1 MELKRKIRPGRI
13 WSAGVRTALAAFLLV
28 LISAASVGALDV
40 PPLKARVNDYAGMI
54 SSQTRQMLET
64 KLAALEESDS
74 TQLVI
79 LTIPSLE
86 GESLEEYSIKVA
98 ETWGLGQAELDN
110 GVLLLVAKED
120 RKVRLEVGYGLEG
133 RLTDLLAG
141 RIIDYEI
148 VPRFKA
154 GEFDAGFIQGVEAVT
169 AAVRGEYKAPK
180 SKPGR
185 KSGGAGW
192 FFVFFLP
199 FLVTASLAAHSRI
212 IGGVAGAVFFPII
225 AWVVWSLGFL
235 TVLLFIPLGFLIG
248 LLAPFFWAFSGGG
261 GRFHS
266 GGFVG
271 GSSGGGFSGGGFSGG
286 GGGFGGGGASGS
298 W

>member
-1 MELKRKIRPGRI
+1 MKLKRKIRPGRRLP
-13 WSAGVRTALAAFLLV
+13 AGVRTALAVFLLIF
-28 LISAASVGALDV
+28 ISAASIWALDV
-40 PPLKARVNDYAGMI
+40 PPLKGRVNDYAGMI
-54 SSQTRQMLET
+54 SPQTRQVLET
-64 KLAALEESDS
+64 KLAALEKSDS

-86 GESLEEYSIKVA
+86 GESLEEFSIKVA

-110 GVLLLVAKED
+110 GVLFLVAKEE

-133 RLTDLLAG
+133 ALTDLLAG

-154 GEFDAGFIQGVEAVT
+154 GELDAGFIQGVEAVT
-169 AAVRGEYKAPK
+169 AAVRGEYKPPER
-180 SKPGR
+180 KPGR
-185 KSGGAGW
+185 DSGGSGW
-192 FFVFFLP
+192 FFVLFMP
-199 FLVTASLAAHSRI
+199 FLVVTFLAAHSRI
-212 IGGVAGAVFFPII
+212 LGAVAGAVFFPII
-225 AWVVWSLGFL
+225 AWLVWSLGFL
-235 TVLLFIPLGFLIG
+235 TVLLFIPLGFILG
-248 LLAPFFWAFSGGG
+248 LLAPLFWVFSGGG
-261 GRFHS
+261 GHYRS

-271 GSSGGGFSGGGFSGG
+271 GGFSGGGGGFSGG